1 MLRRTAFAAG
11 CGLAS
16 ALFQL
21 SILTGS
27 PGSFILAY
35 LAQFPLFVAGLSLG
49 TAGAA
54 VAAGTAAAAMAAAP
68 WPWST
73 AIFLVANALPV
84 LVLTYKAMQR
94 RTIGG
99 AELPPE
105 QGRIEWYPGGSLV
118 VWLVGLGVVAVV
130 AAGVAWSGSP
140 GGLHNSVREMLSAEM
155 GRLFEHGEAAAAP
168 AERLDGVVG
177 VVSAVFP
184 ALAASSW
191 LMMAAANGVLAQGV
205 LARFGR
211 NLRPSPD
218 LAALA
223 LPGWVTVAVAAAGL
237 LATFGTD
244 DGTLA
249 YVGLNVLLVLGV
261 AFFFAGL
268 AVVHAAVRR
277 YSARGPLLAAFYVLM
292 VIFGGWPVALVI
304 GLGFVDQWAGL
315 RQRFA
320 AALPGR
326 GEE

>member
-11 CGLAS
+11 CGLVS

-54 VAAGTAAAAMAAAP
+54 VAGAAAAAAMASAP

-84 LVLTYKAMQR
+84 LLLTHKAMQR
-94 RTIGG
+94 RMLDS
-99 AELPPE
+99 AEAQPE
-105 QGRIEWYPGGSLV
+105 RSRVEWYPAGSLV

-140 GGLHNSVREMLSAEM
+140 GGLHSSVREMLSTEI
-155 GRLFEHGEAAAAP
+155 GRLLVRGEAAAVP
-168 AERLDGVVG
+168 AAQLDGVI
-177 VVSAVFP
+177 SLLAAVFP

-191 LMMAAANGVLAQGV
+191 LIMAAANGVLAQGV

-211 NLRPSPD
+211 NARPSPD

-223 LPGWVTVAVAAAGL
+223 LPGWAPVPVAIAGL
-237 LATFGTD
+237 LATFGSD

-277 YSARGPLLAAFYVLM
+277 YPARGPLLAAFYVLM
-292 VIFGGWPVALVI
+292 VIFGGWPIVLVI